1 MITFFNR
8 PATEQEIIR
17 KAYDFEIESIELNSS
32 APNPYMQA
40 INEMGLRE
48 ALEEALEMAYHH

>member
-1 MITFFNR
+1 MTTFFNR
-8 PATEQEIIR
+8 PASEQEIIR
-17 KAYDFEIESIELNSS
+17 KAYNFEVESIKLNSS